1 MNKENCTKL
10 LEKYNIPYIEL
21 KESKNGIFETKISEN
36 KILVIKNE
44 NEKEK
49 IAMEYKTLLN
59 LKNKMA
65 VPEIYKVNDDFIT
78 DASVI
83 YKIDGTTLSTYE
95 EKEDYAF
102 ALGNALGLLHVS
114 EVNEQSSE
122 EEIKKIWEQHIL
134 SKTLYYGTK
143 IISLFTKEFN
153 DRIFNYLNE
162 NLHFVKE
169 DYELTLLIGSLSN
182 DDYVVKEG
190 KAYFNNFSNAM
201 VGDPVS
207 DFAAIYDYYYD
218 NKDQLEKFM
227 LGYKDYMNI
236 PDNFENKLPFYKFI
250 NTMDKLIELS
260 EDKENN
266 KEDIDNLIDILNAI
280 IDGKYNPVIEIDE

>member
-10 LEKYNIPYIEL
+10 LEKYNIPHIEL
-21 KESKNGIFETKISEN
+21 KELKNGIFETKIDEN
-36 KILVIKNE
+36 KTLIIKNE

-102 ALGNALGLLHVS
+102 ALGNAFGLLHVS

-169 DYELTLLIGSLSN
+169 NYELTLLIGSLSN

-190 KAYFNNFSNAM
+190 KVYFNNFSNAM

-207 DFAAIYDYYYD
+207 DFATIYDYYYD

-227 LGYKDYMNI
+227 LGYKDYMNM